1 MRKCVRCAVVAVI
14 VLAGSLLWTLDAQA
28 QNSGRTNEQ
37 LVEALQGKWDRDY
50 LNNKGEW
57 IRREKTVSGN
67 QETVR
72 DFSSDNKLIRDWRV
86 KFVVEQ
92 VAKRYPLFRVTHWQ
106 GLEEGAEWREEKQG
120 FSYLFDVDDNYFY
133 EVVNIKGNTV
143 KHRRQKEIANLN
155 ENTLNGLKNWVGKW
169 RASYTPNSIKGYG
182 TLESVPHQV
191 DFICD
196 WDETRTMLVWR
207 WLVSLK
213 KTGKIVMS
221 VHGFVSW
228 NTEKETII
236 MTYSTSNGTHVEGTV
251 LPRGNATVMRRT
263 GKGVDG
269 TFTEICVL
277 SFPNE
282 DTMVHTIENRV
293 LNGSMVEDDLPI
305 TLKRVKK

>member
-1 MRKCVRCAVVAVI
+1 MRKCVRCAVVAVT
-14 VLAGSLLWTLDAQA
+14 VLGGSLLLTVDVQA
-28 QNSGRTNEQ
+28 QNSGRTNDQ

-50 LNNKGEW
+50 LNDKGEW

-72 DFSSDNKLIRDWRV
+72 DFSSDKKLIRGWRV

-92 VAKRYPLFRVTHWQ
+92 LVERYPLFRVTHWQ

-133 EVVNIKGNTV
+133 EVINIRGNTV

-155 ENTLNGLKNWVGKW
+155 ENTLNGLKSWVGKW
-169 RASYTPNSIKGYG
+169 RGSYTPKSMEGYG

-196 WDETRTMLVWR
+196 WDETGTMLVWR
-207 WLVSLK
+207 WLVSIK
-213 KTGKIVMS
+213 KTGNIVMS

-228 NTEKETII
+228 NTEKEAII
-236 MTYSTSNGTHVEGTV
+236 ITYSTSNGTHVEGTV
-251 LPRGNATVMRRT
+251 LPRGNATVMHRT

-269 TFTEICVL
+269 SFTEICVL
-277 SFPNE
+277 SFPDK
-282 DTMVHTIENRV
+282 DTMVHTVENRV
-293 LNGSMVEDDLPI
+293 LNGSTVEDVIPI
-305 TLKRVKK
+305 TLKRVTK